1 LPRTSP
7 AHPLVARKPVAV
19 SQRPCAAPKC
29 HHFPVTTSPY
39 ASWSRSTNRRLPVAP
54 ALAEALL
61 PVLDSKA
68 ASAGHLVFS
77 HDVSLGSSAVL
88 QGDGRALKKH
98 RDLLQDVRSSPDL
111 ASHFVDLAQDTIARN
126 LDHGGVHRKIHQ
138 PVLRL
143 GALDAQKASASQE
156 LVVRL
161 TPAQGAIGKK
171 KQTRL
176 AHWALVQLANV
187 GDRRNPKAGSQ
198 SR

>member
-39 ASWSRSTNRRLPVAP
+39 ASWSRSTNRWLPVAP

-68 ASAGHLVFS
+68 ASAGHLVLS
-77 HDVSLGSSAVL
+77 HDVSLGSRAVFH
-88 QGDGRALKKH
+88 GDGRALKKH
-98 RDLLQDVRSSPDL
+98 RDLLRSEEHTS
-111 ASHFVDLAQDTIARN
+111 
-126 LDHGGVHRKIHQ
+126 
-138 PVLRL
+138 
-143 GALDAQKASASQE
+143 E
-156 LVVRL
+156 L
-161 TPAQGAIGKK
+161 
-171 KQTRL
+171 
-176 AHWALVQLANV
+176 
-187 GDRRNPKAGSQ
+187 Q